1 MIGGFTLA
9 SWGTLGRFWETGEHN
24 KRNFNVQ
31 AWIFT
36 DFWLILMPMGVISR
50 AWCLYFNILGRSW
63 DDPGTLGSTRKDVVR
78 SRLGFYRF
86 LIDDLVEP
94 FRKNFGYN
102 WSEKHIFFAS
112 ISRLSF
118 LMFLGLESGCLGLEK
133 TGICQG
139 REVLQKAAF
148 AEIGFLLIPVS
159 IFHDFEG
166 LWDQF
171 S

>member
-1 MIGGFTLA
+1 
-9 SWGTLGRFWETGEHN
+9 
-24 KRNFNVQ
+24 
-31 AWIFT
+31 
-36 DFWLILMPMGVISR
+36 
-50 AWCLYFNILGRSW
+50 
-63 DDPGTLGSTRKDVVR
+63 
-78 SRLGFYRF
+78 
-86 LIDDLVEP
+86 
-94 FRKNFGYN
+94 
-102 WSEKHIFFAS
+102 
-112 ISRLSF
+112 
-118 LMFLGLESGCLGLEK
+118 MFLGPESGCLGLEK